1 MTNPR
6 LTLDSVSHVLPDGR
20 TLFSDLNHTIE
31 RGPTGL
37 VGRNGVGKSLL
48 ARMLAGQMQPS
59 SGRCLRSGSVHHLGQ
74 HVSTCANATV
84 ASLAGVDHI
93 LTAALRIEAGS
104 SEPADFD
111 TVGDRWDARERL
123 RDSLAH
129 HGLGHLDA
137 STPARSLS
145 GGEAVRVALIG
156 TMLSD
161 ADFLILDE
169 PSNHLDRAH
178 RLALIDQLQ
187 HWTRGLIVIS
197 HDRQLLDTMTRTIE
211 LTSLGLRSYG
221 GNYTFHAASKAQQR
235 QHALHELERR
245 KRERQRDA
253 QAMRAQCERQARKQ
267 ARGKRQGKEANQ
279 AKTLLDRQQERSER
293 STGTLRTQQ
302 ATAKRELDLRV
313 RDAAQ
318 RLENDAPIS
327 LHALPTSQVAQRRVA
342 ELDAVQLPHVPQSTR
357 RIDLSL
363 YGQQRVG
370 VTGPN
375 GCGKSTL
382 LKVLAGMIDPLAG
395 GRKTVFETVYLDQRL
410 ANLDPGRSVLSQLQD
425 ACPSASEADL
435 RMRLAHLDLDARKIV
450 IPSASLSGG
459 ERLKAALACV
469 LYADP
474 APQLLLLDE
483 PSNHLDLPSAEALE
497 IMLRS
502 YRGALVVVSHDE
514 VFLGK
519 LGLTDRLLAKEQGW
533 CLDAWGGITA
543 RRIA

>member
-1 MTNPR
+1 M
-6 LTLDSVSHVLPDGR
+6 
-20 TLFSDLNHTIE
+20 
-31 RGPTGL
+31 
-37 VGRNGVGKSLL
+37 
-48 ARMLAGQMQPS
+48 
-59 SGRCLRSGSVHHLGQ
+59 
-74 HVSTCANATV
+74 
-84 ASLAGVDHI
+84 
-93 LTAALRIEAGS
+93 AAQRIEAGS
-104 SEPADFD
+104 TEPADFD

-123 RDSLAH
+123 HDSSAH
-129 HGLGHLDA
+129 HGLGHVDA
-137 STPARSLS
+137 STPARALS

-156 TMLSD
+156 AMLSD
-161 ADFLILDE
+161 AGFLILDE
-169 PSNHLDRAH
+169 PSNHLDQTH
-178 RLALIDQLQ
+178 RLALLEQLQ
-187 HWTRGLIVIS
+187 HWTRGLLVIS

-235 QHALHELERR
+235 QHVLHELERR

-267 ARGKRQGKEANQ
+267 ASGKARKPTRP
-279 AKTLLDRQQERSER
+279 KILLDRQQERSER
-293 STGTLRTQQ
+293 SAGTLRTQH
-302 ATAKRELDLRV
+302 AAAKRELDLRV

-318 RLENDAPIS
+318 RLENEAPIS
-327 LHALPTSQVAQRRVA
+327 LHSLPTSQAAQRRVA
-342 ELDAVQLPHVPQSTR
+342 ELDSVQLPHVPQRTR
-357 RIDLSL
+357 RVDLTL

-382 LKVLAGMIDPLAG
+382 LKVLAGMIAPLAG
-395 GRKTVFETVYLDQRL
+395 ASKTVPDTVYLDQRL
-410 ANLDPGRSVLSQLQD
+410 ANLDPGRSVLSQLKD
-425 ACPSASEADL
+425 ACRSATEAEL

-450 IPSASLSGG
+450 IPSAALSGG

-474 APQLLLLDE
+474 PPQLLLLDE

-514 VFLGK
+514 VFLNK
-519 LGLTDRLLAKEQGW
+519 LELTDRLLASEQGW
-533 CLDAWGGITA
+533 CLDAW
-543 RRIA
+543 

>member
-1 MTNPR
+1 MTNPW

-20 TLFSDLNHTIE
+20 TLFSDLNHTLE
-31 RGPTGL
+31 QGPTGL

-48 ARMLAGQMQPS
+48 ARILAGQVQPS
-59 SGRCLRSGSVHHLGQ
+59 SGRCLRSGSVHYLDQ
-74 HVSTCANATV
+74 HVSTCADATV

-93 LTAALRIEAGS
+93 LAAAQRIEAGS

-111 TVGDRWDARERL
+111 SVGDRWDARERL

-137 STPARSLS
+137 STPARALS

-156 TMLSD
+156 AMLSD

-187 HWTRGLIVIS
+187 HWTRGLLVIS

-235 QHALHELERR
+235 QHALHELERC

-279 AKTLLDRQQERSER
+279 AKILLDRQEERSER

-302 ATAKRELDLRV
+302 AAAKRELDLRV

-318 RLENDAPIS
+318 RLENDATIS
-327 LHALPTSQVAQRRVA
+327 LHALPTLQAARRRVA
-342 ELDAVQLPHVPQSTR
+342 ELNAVQLPHVPQRTR

-375 GCGKSTL
+375 GCGKTTL
-382 LKVLAGMIDPLAG
+382 LKVLAGMIAPLAG
-395 GRKTVFETVYLDQRL
+395 QARL
-410 ANLDPGRSVLSQLQD
+410 CLIRSISISGSPTWTQGAMYCRSCKMPAAVRLRPTYACGWHTSIWTRGRSSFP
-425 ACPSASEADL
+425 ACP
-435 RMRLAHLDLDARKIV
+435 
-450 IPSASLSGG
+450 
-459 ERLKAALACV
+459 
-469 LYADP
+469 
-474 APQLLLLDE
+474 
-483 PSNHLDLPSAEALE
+483 
-497 IMLRS
+497 
-502 YRGALVVVSHDE
+502 
-514 VFLGK
+514 
-519 LGLTDRLLAKEQGW
+519 
-533 CLDAWGGITA
+533 
-543 RRIA
+543 

>member
-1 MTNPR
+1 
-6 LTLDSVSHVLPDGR
+6 
-20 TLFSDLNHTIE
+20 
-31 RGPTGL
+31 
-37 VGRNGVGKSLL
+37 
-48 ARMLAGQMQPS
+48 
-59 SGRCLRSGSVHHLGQ
+59 
-74 HVSTCANATV
+74 
-84 ASLAGVDHI
+84 VDHI
-93 LTAALRIEAGS
+93 LVAALRIEAGS

-111 TVGDRWDARERL
+111 TVGDSWDARERL

-129 HGLGHLDA
+129 HGLAHLDA
-137 STPARSLS
+137 STPARALS

-156 TMLSD
+156 SMLSD

-169 PSNHLDRAH
+169 PSNHLHRTH

-187 HWTRGLIVIS
+187 HWPRGLLVIS

-221 GNYTFHAASKAQQR
+221 GNYTFHAANKAQQR

-253 QAMRAQCERQARKQ
+253 QAMRAQYERQARKQ

-279 AKTLLDRQQERSER
+279 ANILLDRQQERSER
-293 STGTLRTQQ
+293 SAGTLRTQQ
-302 ATAKRELDLRV
+302 AAAKRELDLRV

-327 LHALPTSQVAQRRVA
+327 LHALPTLQAAQRRVA
-342 ELDAVQLPHVPQSTR
+342 ELDAVQLPHVPQRTR
-357 RIDLSL
+357 HIDLSL

-375 GCGKSTL
+375 GCSNSTL
-382 LKVLAGMIDPLAG
+382 LKVMIGMISPLAG
-395 GRKTVFETVYLDQRL
+395 TSKTVPDTVYLDQRL
-410 ANLDPGRSVLSQLQD
+410 ANLDPARSVLSQLQD
-425 ACPSASEADL
+425 ACRSATEADL
-435 RMRLAHLDLDARKIV
+435 RMRLAHLDLDSRKIV
-450 IPSASLSGG
+450 IPSAALSGG

-497 IMLRS
+497 IMLQG

-514 VFLGK
+514 VFLDK
-519 LGLTDRLLAKEQGW
+519 LELTDRLLASGEGW
-533 CLDAWGGITA
+533 RLDAW
-543 RRIA
+543 